1 MQAHARF
8 GGRDGAGASMGR
20 ARGAGNGRISRGARS
35 QLEIAKGWARGA
47 ETMWKLLGWGVIA
60 MLS

>member
-20 ARGAGNGRISRGARS
+20 AREAGNGRFLRGARS
-35 QLEIAKGWARGA
+35 QIAKGWARGA
-47 ETMWKLLGWGVIA
+47 ESVWKLLGWGVIA
-60 MLS
+60 MLGNS